1 MRFSRLLAEALP
13 ASARPADD
21 AEVRRVTI
29 DSRGVRE
36 GDCFVAVRGTATDG
50 HRFIAPAVAAGCAAV
65 VCENATA
72 VPPNIP
78 CAVVPD
84 TRAAAGPL
92 AQAIRDWPG
101 RKLTTVGVTGTNGKT
116 TFTYILRHILQRAGH
131 RAALAGTICYD
142 TLDRSTPARNTTPDA
157 VQLADMMADAVAAGA
172 THMIMEVS
180 SHALDQHRTDG
191 IDFNV
196 AVFTNLTG
204 DHLDYHVDMANY
216 FAAKRRLFASL
227 AGGAVAV
234 LNRDD
239 PYGQD
244 VFEAVAEPV
253 RVLWYGLSA
262 AADVFGRIERLEAR
276 SSTFELVHAGRE
288 VSVRTP
294 LVGRHNV
301 YNCLAAGSAAIALGA
316 DVADVA
322 DALAD
327 VPYVPGRLQR
337 VGAEAPFDVL
347 VDYAHTDDALQNV
360 LSALRPVV
368 GGQLILMF
376 GCGGDRDRTKRPRM
390 AAVAEQWADRVVV
403 TSDNPRTEDPQAIID
418 EILAGLTDRG
428 RAKATVEPDRRDAIA
443 AALEMAGAGDAVL
456 IAGKG
461 HENYQVVGA
470 RRIYFDDVQ
479 VAADLLRRRGF

>member
-13 ASARPADD
+13 ASARPSDD
-21 AEVRRVTI
+21 AEVRRVRI

-72 VPPNIP
+72 VPPNVP
-78 CAVVPD
+78 CAVVED

-92 AQAIRDWPG
+92 AQAIHHWPA
-101 RKLTTVGVTGTNGKT
+101 RTLTPIGVTGTNGKT
-116 TFTYILRHILQRAGH
+116 TFTYILRHILHRAGH

-191 IDFNV
+191 IDFKV

-204 DHLDYHVDMANY
+204 DHLDYHVDMASY

-227 AGGAVAV
+227 GGGATAV
-234 LNRDD
+234 INRDD
-239 PYGQD
+239 AYGQD
-244 VFEAVAEPV
+244 VSEAVPAPAG
-253 RVLWYGLSA
+253 VLWYGLSS
-262 AADVFGRIERLEAR
+262 AADVFGRIERLEGN
-276 SSTFELVHAGRE
+276 SSTFTLVHADQTAP
-288 VSVRTP
+288 VRTP
-294 LVGRHNV
+294 LIGRHNV
-301 YNCLAAGSAAIALGA
+301 YNCLAAASAAVGLGM
-316 DVADVA
+316 DLSVVA

-337 VGAEAPFDVL
+337 VAAEAPFDVL

-360 LSALRPVV
+360 LSALGPVV
-368 GGQLILMF
+368 GGQLILVF

-390 AAVAEQWADRVVV
+390 AAVAEQWADRVVI

-418 EILAGLTDRG
+418 EILAGLTERG
-428 RAKATVEPDRRDAIA
+428 RAKATVEPDRHDAIA
-443 AALEMAGAGDAVL
+443 AAIEMARPGDAVL

-470 RRIYFDDVQ
+470 RRVYFDDVQ